1 MREETA
7 ATISN
12 RVPDDAEPQ
21 GATELIERRIRNM
34 SAWLKENGPDCVTE
48 QAHLDE
54 GSRERV
60 YWHYGYMVALKD
72 VLKLLE
78 RTGRSLN

>member
-1 MREETA
+1 MREEPA
-7 ATISN
+7 AISS
-12 RVPDDAEPQ
+12 RAIDDSEPQ
-21 GATELIERRIRNM
+21 GATELLERRIRNM
-34 SAWLKENGPDCVTE
+34 SAWLKENGPDCTAE